1 MSNAP
6 YLVSRVLPDGSST
19 PLAVAPSR
27 KDANE
32 MIAKLEAAD
41 PKGTLVFYSR
51 VPMEA
56 APSAGFRVAKAASV
70 LASFAESF

>member
-1 MSNAP
+1 MSDTP

-27 KDANE
+27 KDAND

-51 VPMEA
+51 TPVES
-56 APSAGFRVAKAASV
+56 APSAGFRVAK
-70 LASFAESF
+70 LASALAAFE